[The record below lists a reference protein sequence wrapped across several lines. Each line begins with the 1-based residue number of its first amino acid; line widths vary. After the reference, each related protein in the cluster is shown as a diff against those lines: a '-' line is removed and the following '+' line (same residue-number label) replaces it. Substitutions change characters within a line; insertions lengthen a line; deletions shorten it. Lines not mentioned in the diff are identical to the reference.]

1 MMRRNKHTFT
11 SGTSRRQFLA
21 ATGAAVA
28 ASGMALS
35 GATAQPSGPFVRRS
49 LLDPQIGPVLNS
61 YRKAITAMLELPPT
75 DPRNWYR
82 LAFIHTLDCPHGNWW
97 FLPWHRGYI
106 GWFEQIC
113 RQLSGDPT
121 FALPYWD
128 WTATPSLPAP
138 FGDDS
143 VLNPSN
149 PAYIDSLQTFSNKF
163 ADPVTAM
170 YRNFTPAQQAKLQ
183 LRAGGEDAPTYM
195 AQITSTDPN
204 AQEFFT
210 GSDTRQS
217 DFGDGFPQ
225 TVSLD
230 TIHSALAPTSFSDFA
245 SLPAP
250 NHSGSGQSKGVLESQ
265 PHDNVHGAV
274 GGLMSAFLSPIDP
287 IFYMHHSNI
296 DRLWD
301 VWTRKQQKLGLP
313 LLPEGADL
321 STWQQEPFL
330 FYVNTAGDP
339 VPNNTAGGYTSTTV
353 FNYSYTPGSGE
364 DVVPEAAPLELAAH
378 SMVATTL
385 SRDVLDFQAP
395 TVGSAKLPA
404 ESVRQTGEKGGREV
418 VARIT
423 LTLPAH
429 SRHARFHVLLNPPA
443 NVANIGFKDPSFAG
457 TITPFGHHGGGHMP
471 GPVSFDVPLTSAI
484 KKLRRAHRWDPNQEM
499 RIQVVP
505 DTTGIT
511 TTPFAVPLTSIS
523 IRTI

>member
-1 MMRRNKHTFT
+1 MRPTRAN
-11 SGTSRRQFLA
+11 SGMTSRRRFLA
-21 ATGAAVA
+21 A
-28 ASGMALS
+28 S
-35 GATAQPSGPFVRRS
+35 GATVFASGVNFRLAHAQSGGPVVRRS
-49 LLDPQIGPVLNS
+49 LLDPQVGPVLDS
-61 YRKAITAMLELPPT
+61 YRKAITAMLHLPST

-82 LAFIHTLDCPHGNWW
+82 LAFVHALDCPHGNWW

-113 RQLSGDPT
+113 RDLSGDPS

-138 FGDDS
+138 LGDNT
-143 VLNPSN
+143 VLNPGN
-149 PAYIDSLQTFSNKF
+149 PAYIDSLQKFSDQF
-163 ADPVTAM
+163 TSPVTTM
-170 YRNFTPAQQAKLQ
+170 FQNFTQAQQGQLQ
-183 LRAGGEDAPTYM
+183 LRPGSGDAPTFI
-195 AQITSTDPN
+195 AQITSSDPN
-204 AQEFFT
+204 SQEFFPIAEA
-210 GSDTRQS
+210 RQS

-250 NHSGSGQSKGVLESQ
+250 NHSGGGQSSKGILESQ

-274 GGLMSAFLSPIDP
+274 GGFMGAFLSPVDP
-287 IFYMHHSNI
+287 IFYMHHSNM

-313 LLPEGADL
+313 VLPENADL
-321 STWQQEPFL
+321 ATWQQEPFL
-330 FYVNTAGDP
+330 FFVDTGGNPVTSNTAG
-339 VPNNTAGGYTSTTV
+339 AYASTSA

-364 DVVPEAAPLELAAH
+364 DVIPAAAPVALAAH
-378 SMVATTL
+378 SAVTSSL
-385 SRDVLDFQAP
+385 SRSVLDFQGP
-395 TVGSAKLPA
+395 TIGSASVPA
-404 ESVRQTGEKGGREV
+404 DLIRMSGLQGGREV

-423 LTLPAH
+423 LTLPAD

-443 NVANIGFKDPSFAG
+443 NVANVGFNDPSFAG
-457 TITPFGHHGGGHMP
+457 TITPFGNHGGGHMA
-471 GPVSFDVPLTSAI
+471 GPVSFDVPLTGAI
-484 KKLRRAHRWDPNQEM
+484 KKLRRANRWDPNQAM

-511 TTPFAVPLTSIS
+511 AAPFSVPLKSIS
-523 IRTI
+523 IRTL